1 MNRPTTELAGRVG
14 GGAGNAAGATV
25 YHLDHGRRRILPVVP
40 RVNA

>member
-14 GGAGNAAGATV
+14 WGAGNAAGATV
-25 YHLDHGRRRILPVVP
+25 HHLARRRLILPVVP